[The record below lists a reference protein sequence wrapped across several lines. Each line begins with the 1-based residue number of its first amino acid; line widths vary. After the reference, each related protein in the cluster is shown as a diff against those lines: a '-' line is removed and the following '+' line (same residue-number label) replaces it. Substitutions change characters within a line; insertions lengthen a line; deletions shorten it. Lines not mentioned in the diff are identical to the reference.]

1 MASSAGLIA
10 TTYGLQSLFAFGNAY
25 AQAGADRAQA
35 IYEQGIYDINAEM
48 AEMQATDSIE
58 RGELIASELL
68 RKKTRDVSTVR
79 RTAKQIEGRQRVSFA
94 AQGIE
99 ASGSAADTISETQT
113 LAGIDEV
120 AIKRAANLDILTIR
134 NNAWRVA
141 WGYKAQA
148 DEYRL
153 KGRFTNLASK
163 TKQRN
168 TILTGSIQ
176 AMSWGLAGYG
186 KYQEMK

>member
-1 MASSAGLIA
+1 
-10 TTYGLQSLFAFGNAY
+10 
-25 AQAGADRAQA
+25 
-35 IYEQGIYDINAEM
+35 M